1 MPQNNNLHPVL
12 IPAKRSC
19 PFSLHTDSGDIESST
34 FIELHIGVICLERV
48 PNERSHFL
56 YKMLVARLRL
66 NGFQLKGISKM
77 FDYSENTIRHWAE
90 VLRSGSANEVA
101 QLFGLMHKGKLTHEV
116 RAYIEHRY
124 HNLTRNRIHN
134 FRRQILGELKDIF
147 ELDVSGETLR
157 TLFREI
163 DKKQSEEVEE
173 DKMEPAFVHENHAPD
188 DVAVSAP
195 DDSPGEN
202 EVNLPAIPVSKAL
215 DGSNSPA
222 VLPEEYCPEIRSLD
236 SDENYDESP
245 SETADQTSI
254 ESDPDM
260 PKTQATCSIPAQ
272 IWPKT
277 HKSTTVL
284 ETSPKV
290 ISLPLSEQR
299 ILQRSLPIHHLGLVL
314 FFPVLQQLKS
324 NLGKG
329 ANVCLQVIAQL
340 LQSAQ
345 NIEQNK
351 TLNLSSLKYLIGPCL
366 TDQKSLRAKLT
377 ELSSPEFIREL
388 LAVNLSLLHEQSMKL
403 FYYDPH
409 GKDYTGTHPLL
420 KGWCGRLKSTLKVL
434 YSDYIH
440 SEQGSPLFM
449 KHYDNFYD
457 LRERILFT
465 ISEFQSAFPPLQR
478 AGMTFVVDRGIYG
491 IEAMLSFLKSK
502 CHLITWEKNYKKSSW
517 DNTRKEQLMN
527 LTRLRNSSC
536 DKLIST
542 ISYQENTWRVNSK
555 FRQIILRITSPKGKI
570 TELSILCSNQLLG
583 ATKIIDVMLRRW
595 LQENDFCYLR
605 THYGIDQIDSYS
617 TCSYEEISASL
628 DDRMVEGREF
638 YAHKKQRT
646 ELKKE
651 LNKLILNKHN
661 SMEKLKKKHAESSV
675 KKKEKLHEIL
685 QGMELDMESGELAK
699 KGLVKISRQQNSI
712 DKLEQKHAKIQEE
725 KESEWASQ
733 ISESE
738 ENLADIELKMQNI
751 IREESR
757 VESLIE
763 QGYCVL
769 DTSRKAVLDMLR
781 IIARNV
787 FYTVIK
793 DFQSFYDNQRDDH
806 VMLRT
811 LAESSGNIYCQG
823 EFVVFELW
831 VKAEYSKSVAQKIE
845 AFLRFVE
852 TRSQEYFKGVNFKP
866 IIKIQ
871 PTVASVKLNSVCSIT

>member
-1 MPQNNNLHPVL
+1 MPQNTNLHPVL
-12 IPAKRSC
+12 IPAQHSC
-19 PFSLHTDSGDIESST
+19 PFSLYTDTGDIESCT

-56 YKMLVARLRL
+56 YKMLIARLRL

-77 FDYSENTIRHWAE
+77 FNYSENTIRHWAD
-90 VLRSGSANEVA
+90 VLRSGSADEVA
-101 QLFGLMHKGKLTHEV
+101 QLFGLMHKGKLSREV
-116 RAYIEHRY
+116 RAYVEHRY
-124 HNLTRNRIHN
+124 QDLTRNGVHN

-147 ELDVSGETLR
+147 ELNVSGETLR
-157 TLFREI
+157 CLFREI
-163 DKKQSEEVEE
+163 DKKQAAELEVN
-173 DKMEPAFVHENHAPD
+173 KGEPAIAPENNLPD

-195 DDSPGEN
+195 NDSPSPN
-202 EVNLPAIPVSKAL
+202 EVTLPATIATPVSKGL
-215 DGSNSPA
+215 DESNSSVA
-222 VLPEEYCPEIRSLD
+222 LSEEYSLEKVLLNSEASHGKSSSEPAGQTPVEGGGNIPE
-236 SDENYDESP
+236 
-245 SETADQTSI
+245 
-254 ESDPDM
+254 
-260 PKTQATCSIPAQ
+260 TQETCSIPAG
-272 IWPKT
+272 IEP
-277 HKSTTVL
+277 
-284 ETSPKV
+284 ETRKLTSVSGASQKV

-324 NLGKG
+324 NFSQGS
-329 ANVCLQVIAQL
+329 NVCLQVIAQL
-340 LQSAQ
+340 LQSAK

-366 TDQKSLRAKLT
+366 TDQKSLRTKLT

-388 LAVNLSLLHEQSMKL
+388 LTVNLSLLQEQSMKL

-465 ISEFQSAFPPLQR
+465 ISEFQSAFPPHQR
-478 AGMTFVVDRGIYG
+478 DGMTFVVDRGIYG

-517 DNTRKEQLMN
+517 DNTLKEQLMN
-527 LTRLRNSSC
+527 LTWLRNSSC

-542 ISYQENTWRVNSK
+542 ISYQEKIWKVNSK
-555 FRQIILRITSPKGKI
+555 FRQIILRITNPKGRV
-570 TELSILCSNQLLG
+570 TELSILCSNQQLC
-583 ATKIIDVMLRRW
+583 ATKIIDLMLRRW

-605 THYGIDQIDSYS
+605 THFGIDQIDSYA

-638 YAHKKQRT
+638 YAYKKRRT

-651 LNKLILNKHN
+651 LNKLILSKHN
-661 SMEKLKKKHAESSV
+661 AMQKLKRKHTESSM
-675 KKKEKLHEIL
+675 KKKEKLHEVL
-685 QGMELDMESGELAK
+685 KEMELNTENGALAIKELAK
-699 KGLVKISRQQNSI
+699 ISRRQKSI
-712 DKLEQKHAKIQEE
+712 DQLVQKHSKSHEE
-725 KESEWASQ
+725 KEFEWANK
-733 ISESE
+733 ICESE
-738 ENLADIELKMQNI
+738 GKLAEIELQMQDI

-769 DTSRKAVLDMLR
+769 DTRRKAVLDMLR

-793 DFQSFYDNQRDDH
+793 DFQSFYDNLRDDH
-806 VMLRT
+806 VILRT

-845 AFLRFVE
+845 AFLSFVE
-852 TRSQEYFKGVNFKP
+852 TRSREYFKGVNFKP
-866 IIKIQ
+866 IIKIH
-871 PTVASVKLNSVCSIT
+871 PTVASVKLN